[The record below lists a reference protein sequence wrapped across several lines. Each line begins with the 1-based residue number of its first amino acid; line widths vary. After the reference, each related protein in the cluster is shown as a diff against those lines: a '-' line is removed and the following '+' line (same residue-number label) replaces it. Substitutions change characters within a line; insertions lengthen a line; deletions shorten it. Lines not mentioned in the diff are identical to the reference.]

1 MCYDIYSLWNLT
13 GYLEGGIFILRIN
26 CLVYVQIFCNL
37 KGKNKGLLQ
46 ADSTQLLFVPCL
58 QVIFQEFIFSEI
70 KFRFLNCNK
79 AESH

>member
-46 ADSTQLLFVPCL
+46 ADSTQKKKKFD
-58 QVIFQEFIFSEI
+58 ISFTDI
-70 KFRFLNCNK
+70 KGT
-79 AESH
+79 ESALS